1 MGENEDETARVLR
14 ENMLCAVEEGD
25 DEEINKLCARI
36 KELRKSTDM
45 FSEALY
51 EAAMRGHIKIVDI
64 LLHFGADV
72 NLKEKHFS
80 TPLIAASE
88 EGHTDTVK
96 VLLAA
101 GADCTEVSR
110 WTGEDALTAAAH
122 HGHLETVKALLVGGA
137 SVKSNAR
144 NARKDALVVSSGMGH
159 TDIVKLLLTDG
170 ADKIDE
176 ALEYAI
182 KKNTLNPEIAEM
194 LCQSGASINRKVNKE
209 LPLMYAARLGYTK
222 IAEIFLKYGAEINCL
237 DDIWNHNALMVAV
250 DRGHVDLSKVLLT
263 WGADLDHSIPHS
275 FIRCP
280 PGIAVTYQRNIPA
293 KSLMLMR
300 ILLLYGS
307 DIRKADL
314 TVLNYRD
321 PVSTPLSIAMKA
333 VEGSDNKNILNDYI
347 MLLYAAGA
355 IKNAPHLYLKYRT
368 VIQKLLSQTP
378 IPFPPNKLLFDK
390 CRLQIRAHLMDY
402 RGANQSNLVYAVS
415 KLPLPKKLKR
425 SLLLDIDISWM
436 YKDIKDVNEE
446 IPTQAQKPDDGIQHH
461 FSPYDLFPTPEI
473 IP

>member
-1 MGENEDETARVLR
+1 MGGQEDKTARVLR
-14 ENMLCAVEEGD
+14 ENLLCAVEEGD
-25 DEEINKLCARI
+25 DEQINKLCARI
-36 KELRKSTDM
+36 KELRLSTDM

-51 EAAMRGHIKIVDI
+51 EAAMRGHCKIVEI
-64 LLHFGADV
+64 LLPFGADV
-72 NLKEKHFS
+72 NWKEKHFS

-101 GADCTEVSR
+101 VADCTEVSR
-110 WTGEDALTAAAH
+110 WTGEDALTASAH
-122 HGHLETVKALLVGGA
+122 HGHLATVRALLAGGA
-137 SVKSNAR
+137 SVKSSAR
-144 NARKDALVVSSGMGH
+144 NARKDALVSSSGMGH
-159 TDIVKLLLTDG
+159 TDIVKLLLTEG
-170 ADKIDE
+170 ADKTDE

-194 LCQSGASINRKVNKE
+194 LCQSGVSLNRKVNKV
-209 LPLMYAARLGYTK
+209 LPLMYAARIGHTK
-222 IAEIFLKYGAEINCL
+222 IAETFLKYGAEINCL
-237 DDIWNHNALMVAV
+237 DDTWNHNALMVAV
-250 DRGHVDLSKVLLT
+250 NRGHVELSKVLLT
-263 WGADLDHSIPHS
+263 WGADLNHSIPHS
-275 FIRCP
+275 FIRYP
-280 PGIAVTYQRNIPA
+280 PGIMVRYQRNIA
-293 KSLMLMR
+293 SKSLMLMR

-333 VEGSDNKNILNDYI
+333 VEGSGNKKILNDYI
-347 MLLYAAGA
+347 MLLYAAGG
-355 IKNAPHLYLKYRT
+355 IKNAPYLYLKYRS
-368 VIQKLLSQTP
+368 VIQKLIGETP

-402 RGANQSNLVYAVS
+402 SGANQSNLVYAVS
-415 KLPLPKKLKR
+415 KLPLPKRLKR

-436 YKDIKDVNEE
+436 YKDVNEE
-446 IPTQAQKPDDGIQHH
+446 IPMQAQKPDDGIQHH